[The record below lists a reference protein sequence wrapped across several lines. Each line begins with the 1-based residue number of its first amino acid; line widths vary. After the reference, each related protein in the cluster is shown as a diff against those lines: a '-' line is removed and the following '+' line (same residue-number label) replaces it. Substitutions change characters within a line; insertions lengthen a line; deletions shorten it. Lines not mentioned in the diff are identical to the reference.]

1 MIKTA
6 PEPPELSK
14 QDDEIDLSYNDLFS
28 IFEDWYY
35 KIDIEEDEIKTEE
48 DVNKT
53 INYIIDEITDN
64 VGDYYYEDLREIGYL
79 EFFDK
84 LMEQVNDNKKT
95 K

>member
-1 MIKTA
+1 MINDY